1 MLNQAEITDQT
12 GIVYLSGSSYGSIG
26 TVPGSQII
34 LHPLSF
40 SQMGTGEDVRPK
52 PGTQLKVSSDLLPYQ
67 LLSRTTGSELH
78 DIQDLLLLL
87 TLLVASD
94 RVLTTYHTT
103 FQIKDSMQAKL
114 HAKSVDQT
122 ASSDV
127 NVASVQAERLREISG
142 LKVER
147 LAEIFGVSRTTYYKW
162 ISGSPLHDIH
172 REHLLEVLPLMEE
185 AAERLGSPNA
195 MNNWLLTPISPGGKK
210 PIDYLA
216 MRQYSIFRGF
226 LLQVRTGREIFRPL
240 PSSSRVHQ
248 EISREEAEDTRERLR
263 PRAWRDED
271 DVDIPTSEE
280 HPNENSR

>member
-12 GIVYLSGSSYGSIG
+12 GIVYLGESLYAPNSI
-26 TVPGSQII
+26 VPGSQII
-34 LHPLSF
+34 LHSLSF
-40 SQMGTGEDVRPK
+40 LQLRTGEDIRPK
-52 PGTQLKVSSDLLPYQ
+52 PGTQPQVSSDLLLYQ

-78 DIQDLLLLL
+78 DIQALLLLL
-87 TLLVASD
+87 ALLVASD
-94 RVLTTYHTT
+94 RVLTTYHAA

-114 HAKSVDQT
+114 RAKPANRTV
-122 ASSDV
+122 SSGV
-127 NVASVQAERLREISG
+127 NLVSVQAERLREISG

-162 ISGSPLHDIH
+162 LSGSPLHDIH

-185 AAERLGSPNA
+185 VANRLGSPIA
-195 MNNWLLTPISPGGKK
+195 TNNWLLTPVSPGGKK

-226 LLQVRTGREIFRPL
+226 LLQVRTAREIFRPL

-248 EISREEAEDTRERLR
+248 ELSREEAEDARERLR

-271 DVDIPTSEE
+271 DVDIPGIGDKEA
-280 HPNENSR
+280 

>member
-12 GIVYLSGSSYGSIG
+12 GIVYFSGSSYGPIG

-40 SQMGTGEDVRPK
+40 SQMRTGEDVRPK

-87 TLLVASD
+87 ALLVASD
-94 RVLTTYHTT
+94 RVLTTYHAT

-114 HAKSVDQT
+114 HAKSADQT
-122 ASSDV
+122 VSSDV

-162 ISGSPLHDIH
+162 ISGSALHDIH
-172 REHLLEVLPLMEE
+172 REHLLQILPLMEE

-216 MRQYSIFRGF
+216 SRQYSIFRGF
-226 LLQVRTGREIFRPL
+226 LLKVRTGREIFRPL

-248 EISREEAEDTRERLR
+248 EISREEAEDARERLR
-263 PRAWRDED
+263 PRTWIDED
-271 DVDIPTSEE
+271 GRE
-280 HPNENSR
+280 

>member
-1 MLNQAEITDQT
+1 MQDYNDIMYRFFRWTLSETLYN
-12 GIVYLSGSSYGSIG
+12 YLE
-26 TVPGSQII
+26 PG
-34 LHPLSF
+34 H
-40 SQMGTGEDVRPK
+40 
-52 PGTQLKVSSDLLPYQ
+52 
-67 LLSRTTGSELH
+67 
-78 DIQDLLLLL
+78 
-87 TLLVASD
+87 
-94 RVLTTYHTT
+94 
-103 FQIKDSMQAKL
+103 
-114 HAKSVDQT
+114 
-122 ASSDV
+122 
-127 NVASVQAERLREISG
+127 AERLREISG

-240 PSSSRVHQ
+240 PSASRVHQ